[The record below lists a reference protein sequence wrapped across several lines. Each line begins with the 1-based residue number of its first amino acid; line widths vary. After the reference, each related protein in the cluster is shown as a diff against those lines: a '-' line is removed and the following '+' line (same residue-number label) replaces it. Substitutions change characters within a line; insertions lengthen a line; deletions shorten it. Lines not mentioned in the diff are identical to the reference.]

1 MHTMGDLSNDELL
14 ARLEAHVGNG
24 HVWQAGLIA
33 YLAEVEE
40 RRLHLEVAC
49 SSMFDFC
56 VHRLGMSDGEAHR
69 RLIASRLVRA
79 FPRVLGYLER
89 GDVHLCALALL
100 RDHLNEENH
109 EELLRAAT
117 GKTVRAVQEM
127 LAARCPKPDVP
138 PRIEPLAPQG
148 ELPIAPPTA
157 ERPEASKPRPRVEPL
172 SASRYRVELTVS
184 EEVKEKLERIKDL
197 MRHRNPSGDL
207 EVIVEQAL
215 DLLLAKLE
223 KERLGKVSRPRK
235 AKAPATTE
243 RTERTEQTEQTE
255 QSEQTETAPAFDD
268 PSRYVPQEVR
278 RAVFERD
285 GERCTYVDAR
295 GRRCSCRGLLE
306 LDHVIPF
313 ARGGKPTL
321 ENLRVR
327 CRAHN
332 RWYAEQQFGRA
343 HVEEQIHLRQRK
355 CEGVATTSFETA
367 ARGLKNLG
375 FRDADVRRVLAALE
389 EKLDGAPKVEII
401 VREAL
406 ALLT

>member
-1 MHTMGDLSNDELL
+1 MPTMGDLSNGELL

-24 HVWQAGLIA
+24 HVWQAGLVA

-89 GDVHLCALALL
+89 GGVHLCALALL

-138 PRIEPLAPQG
+138 PRIEPLAPQA

-157 ERPEASKPRPRVEPL
+157 ERPATSKPRPRVEPL

-184 EEVKEKLERIKDL
+184 GEAKEKLERIEDL

-223 KERLGKVSRPRK
+223 KERLGKVTRPRK
-235 AKAPATTE
+235 AKAPAA
-243 RTERTEQTEQTE
+243 TEQTDQTDP
-255 QSEQTETAPAFDD
+255 TEHAEATSASDD
-268 PSRYVPQEVR
+268 PSRWIPQEVR

-295 GRRCSCRGLLE
+295 GRRCACRAFLE
-306 LDHVIPF
+306 LDHVVPF
-313 ARGGKPTL
+313 ARGGKPTV

-332 RWYAEQQFGRA
+332 RWYAGQQFGRA
-343 HVEEQIHLRQRK
+343 HVEERIHLRQRK
-355 CEGVATTSFETA
+355 CEGIETTSFETA

-375 FRDADVRRVLAALE
+375 FRDAEVRRVLAELA
-389 EKLDGAPKVEII
+389 EKLEASTVRVETVI
-401 VREAL
+401 REAL
-406 ALLT
+406 VLLR

>member
-1 MHTMGDLSNDELL
+1 MHTVGDLSNDELL

-24 HVWQAGLIA
+24 HAWQADLIA

-148 ELPIAPPTA
+148 ELPIAAPTA
-157 ERPEASKPRPRVEPL
+157 ERPDASKPRPRVEPL

-207 EVIVEQAL
+207 EMIVEQAL
-215 DLLLAKLE
+215 DLLLVKLE

-243 RTERTEQTEQTE
+243 
-255 QSEQTETAPAFDD
+255 QTETAEAAPAFDD

-375 FRDADVRRVLAALE
+375 FRDAEVRRVLAELA
-389 EKLDGAPKVEII
+389 EKLEASTARVETVI
-401 VREAL
+401 REAL
-406 ALLT
+406 VLLR